1 MYDSKSVEFVGTPPP
16 MALRPREIV
25 VEMGLRIATALLL
38 GLFAYAAITHWLAEP
53 TRITLL
59 LIVVTECLTVGLS
72 LIVRVPARRDWSFVA
87 VLCSLGGTYYFM
99 AIQLAPGT
107 RIVPE
112 AIGAGL
118 QIAGLAWQIFAKASL
133 RYSFGILP
141 ANRGIVSD
149 GAYRLVRHPIYLG
162 YLATDIGFLLANF
175 GLQNVL
181 VFAGQFVLQG
191 IRIARVEAL
200 LSEDPEYRAYRG
212 KVHYRV
218 LPGVF

>member
-1 MYDSKSVEFVGTPPP
+1 MYDSKTVELAGTPPP
-16 MALRPREIV
+16 MTRQPRDMAL
-25 VEMGLRIATALLL
+25 EMSLRIATALLL
-38 GLFAYAAITHWLAEP
+38 GLFAYAAIKHWLADP

-59 LIVVTECLTVGLS
+59 LIVVAECLTAGLS
-72 LIVRVPARRDWSFVA
+72 LIVRVPARRDWSLVA

-162 YLATDIGFLLANF
+162 YLVTDIGFLLANF
-175 GLQNVL
+175 GVQNVL

-191 IRIARVEAL
+191 IRIAREEAL

-212 KVHYRV
+212 KVRYRV

>member
-1 MYDSKSVEFVGTPPP
+1 M
-16 MALRPREIV
+16 
-25 VEMGLRIATALLL
+25 
-38 GLFAYAAITHWLAEP
+38 
-53 TRITLL
+53 
-59 LIVVTECLTVGLS
+59 
-72 LIVRVPARRDWSFVA
+72 
-87 VLCSLGGTYYFM
+87 
-99 AIQLAPGT
+99 
-107 RIVPE
+107 
-112 AIGAGL
+112 
-118 QIAGLAWQIFAKASL
+118 
-133 RYSFGILP
+133 
-141 ANRGIVSD
+141 SD